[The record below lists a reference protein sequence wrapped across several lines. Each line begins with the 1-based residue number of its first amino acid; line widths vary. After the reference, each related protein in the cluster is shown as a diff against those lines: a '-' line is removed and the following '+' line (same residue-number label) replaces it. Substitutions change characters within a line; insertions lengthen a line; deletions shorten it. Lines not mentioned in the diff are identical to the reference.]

1 MFIKI
6 NNRQEFN
13 SFIFKAIN
21 KEVPEDICWQPN
33 GGFFGGSDKSLAPFK
48 SKIHDFAEQLKL
60 VLLCVDENSTDID
73 VKASIIK
80 IQEDL
85 IKEYNI
91 LFPCIIY
98 YRVDLVDGYLFDVH
112 NLEVNDRTI

>member
-6 NNRQEFN
+6 NNREEFN

-21 KEVPEDICWQPN
+21 KEVPTDIWWEPLGGYSEYSPKNELSTFED
-33 GGFFGGSDKSLAPFK
+33 KLE
-48 SKIHDFAEQLKL
+48 DFADNLQLDL
-60 VLLCVDENSTDID
+60 ICVDETNPDID
-73 VKASIIK
+73 INESIIN

-91 LFPCIIY
+91 IFPCIIY

-112 NLEVNDRTI
+112 NFS